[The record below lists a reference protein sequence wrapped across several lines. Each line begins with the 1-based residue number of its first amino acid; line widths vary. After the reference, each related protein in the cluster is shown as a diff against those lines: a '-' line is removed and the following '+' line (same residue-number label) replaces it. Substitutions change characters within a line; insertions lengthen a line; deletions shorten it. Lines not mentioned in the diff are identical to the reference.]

1 MLNLNL
7 VIDLKSVNFAL
18 LKSLM
23 LIKKRL
29 NEEVK
34 MQLRI
39 PGPTP
44 CPPQALE
51 AMGRQMINH
60 RGVEFTKILNSI
72 TGKLKQ
78 VFQTRGDVFVLTGSG
93 TGGLEAAV
101 VNTLSPG
108 DKVLSLAN
116 GFFGDR
122 FADLAEEYGA
132 EVIRLN
138 FEWGKPVSPDATE
151 KALKANGNIKAVLVT
166 HNETSTGVT
175 NDIKEISAVVKKFD
189 KLLFVDAISSLG
201 CINLPTDDWN
211 CDIVVTASQK
221 GFMVPPGL
229 AMVSVNE
236 KAWHAHAK
244 AKMPRY
250 YWDFSKAK
258 NFLQKGQTPWTPAV
272 SIFYALDVTLD
283 LMLREGL
290 DNIFA
295 RHARVAQTA
304 RNGIKSLGLSLF
316 PDEKYASNTV
326 TAVNAADRID
336 VSQLT
341 KILREEYE
349 VIIAGGQEKLSGK
362 IFRIGHLG
370 LVYEKD
376 IKSVLEALN
385 KALPRAKKG

>member
-1 MLNLNL
+1 
-7 VIDLKSVNFAL
+7 
-18 LKSLM
+18 
-23 LIKKRL
+23 
-29 NEEVK
+29 

-60 RGVEFTKILNSI
+60 RGGEFGKILNSI

-78 VFQTRGDVFVLTGSG
+78 AFQTKGDVFVLTASG
-93 TGGLEAAV
+93 TGGLEAAI

-116 GFFGDR
+116 GAFGER
-122 FADLAEEYGA
+122 FADIAGKYGA

-138 FEWGKPVSPDATE
+138 FEWGKPVGLDAAE
-151 KALKANGNIKAVLVT
+151 KALKTDGNIKAVLAT
-166 HNETSTGVT
+166 HNETSTGMT

-189 KLLFVDAISSLG
+189 KLLLIDAISSLG
-201 CINLPTDDWN
+201 CINLPTDDWH
-211 CDIVVTASQK
+211 CDVVVTASQK
-221 GFMVPPGL
+221 GWMVPPGL
-229 AMVSVNE
+229 TMVSVSE
-236 KAWHAHAK
+236 KAWQAHAK
-244 AKMPRY
+244 ARMPRY
-250 YWDFSKAK
+250 YCDFSKAK
-258 NFLQKGQTPWTPAV
+258 DFLQKEQTPWTPAI

-283 LMLREGL
+283 LMLSEGL
-290 DNIFA
+290 DNIFV

-304 RNGIKSLGLSLF
+304 RNGVKSLGLSLF

-326 TAVNAADRID
+326 TAVNATDKID
-336 VSQLT
+336 VPKLIQM
-341 KILREEYE
+341 LREEYE
-349 VIIAGGQEKLSGK
+349 VILAGGQQKLSGK

-385 KALPRAKKG
+385 KTLPRAKKG

>member
-1 MLNLNL
+1 
-7 VIDLKSVNFAL
+7 
-18 LKSLM
+18 
-23 LIKKRL
+23 
-29 NEEVK
+29 

-60 RGVEFTKILNSI
+60 RGGEFGKILNSI
-72 TGKLKQ
+72 TGKLKRA
-78 VFQTRGDVFVLTGSG
+78 FQTKGDVFLLTGSG
-93 TGGLEAAV
+93 TGGLEAAI

-108 DKVLSLAN
+108 DKVLSLSN
-116 GFFGDR
+116 GFFGER
-122 FADLAEEYGA
+122 FAEIAEEYGA
-132 EVIRLN
+132 EVIHLD
-138 FEWGKPVSPDATE
+138 FEWGKAVDLDAVE
-151 KALKANGNIKAVLVT
+151 KALKAYGDIKAVLAI

-175 NDIKEISAVVKKFD
+175 NNLKEISAIVKKFD
-189 KLLFVDAISSLG
+189 KLLLVDAISSLG
-201 CINLPTDDWN
+201 CINLPTDDWH
-211 CDIVVTASQK
+211 CDVVVTASQK
-221 GFMVPPGL
+221 GWMVPPGL
-229 AMVSVNE
+229 AMVSVSE
-236 KAWHAHAK
+236 KAWQAHIQ

-258 NFLQKGQTPWTPAV
+258 DFLQKGQTPWTPAISV
-272 SIFYALDVTLD
+272 FYALDVTLD
-283 LMLREGL
+283 LMLSEGL

-304 RNGIKSLGLSLF
+304 RNGVKSLGLSLF

-326 TAVNAADRID
+326 TAVNAADKID
-336 VSQLT
+336 VPKLIQM
-341 KILREEYE
+341 LREEYE

-370 LVYEKD
+370 LVYEDD